1 MAVSRILMLLFLAIG
16 SLCWHPAAAYAGST
30 GSSDYGVAELTPL
43 ELDEYTPLKVHN
55 KGPDKARGVVYFIDG
70 LDKDDRMRDD
80 FRATYPIV
88 YEMNRRFGWDV
99 IEAKFPNRADYEM
112 SSIPQ
117 SSKYVMARLTQL
129 RAEGYK
135 HIVLAGQSW
144 GAWVSVDVAAK
155 PGVEKP
161 MDSLLLIAPAN
172 YGMAEYNGQPNEYF
186 ILNKSEYI
194 QNIRAISVPTV
205 AVFFRNDEFDPGG
218 RGPITQDTYSRNG
231 VPLLLI
237 DGPAEFDGHG
247 AAWQPRFAAYY
258 GSCIDRFIHKHAAS
272 TCGAAD
278 KPTHLV
284 TSLVTSEA
292 DLLAPGSGAKPVAL
306 DQLVG
311 TTLIATTP
319 NGFVSVREIYP
330 HEERIATMDDVYRS
344 PISKKGNLTC
354 FDKICRKLYR
364 LADGGFVSVDQQGQV
379 SAWLIPV
386 D

>member
-1 MAVSRILMLLFLAIG
+1 MPASRILMLFFLTIG
-16 SLCWHPAAAYAGST
+16 SLCWHTAAASAGST
-30 GSSDYGVAELTPL
+30 GSSEYGIAELTPL
-43 ELDEYTPLKVHN
+43 KLDEYTPLKVHN

-135 HIVLAGQSW
+135 HIMLAGQSW

-172 YGMAEYNGQPNEYF
+172 YGMREYNGQPNEYF

-258 GSCIDRFIHKHAAS
+258 GSCIDRFIREHAAS
-272 TCGAAD
+272 TCSTDD
-278 KPTHLV
+278 KQAHLA
-284 TSLVTSEA
+284 TALVTSEA

-330 HEERIATMDDVYRS
+330 REERIATMDDVYRS

-364 LADGGFVSVDQQGQV
+364 LADGGFVSIDQQGQV